1 MISERIYSIRTE
13 RHMSQEAVAEKLG
26 VSRQSIQKWEAGDSQ
41 PTVQNLIT
49 LSRLFGVSVDY
60 FCGNSETEVEANRM
74 GIPILPSYEKQYLW
88 DSYFKALGTEYR
100 QSFDEGK
107 DIAKYEELFKIVSQL
122 PDNKYKSQLAEI
134 LFSIVTEASQRDDFG
149 YYEPNSLD
157 AILASRNENGI
168 KLRIPAEKVLSDKML
183 GGWFGR
189 ICGCLL
195 GKPVEC
201 MYGSELNTVLKKT
214 GNFPLRRYIEREE
227 ITPEVAE
234 GILHPI
240 MERAFPRNIGYMP
253 SDDDTNYMLLAVK
266 LIERYGRDFTSEN
279 VLQNWISSQLI
290 DQYCTAERVAYRNYL
305 NGYQP
310 PESAEYQN
318 PYREWIGAQIRG
330 DVYGY
335 INPCNPEE
343 AASMAYRDA
352 AISHIKN
359 GIYGEMWVSA
369 MIAAAFGTDNLKDII
384 NIGLSQVPRT
394 SRFYEAVSKVVSDF
408 EAGVSESDFFDDF
421 HKRWNEKNS
430 HDWTH
435 VISNAEIVAASLLY
449 GNGDYGKSIC
459 ISVAQAFDTDCN
471 GATVGSVLGVRN
483 GFNSIP
489 KEWTAPV
496 NDTLESGFD
505 GHARVSITE
514 MAQRSLRLATT
525 RQR

>member
-1 MISERIYSIRTE
+1 MISERIYSIRTG
-13 RHMSQEAVAEKLG
+13 RHMSQEAVAEKVG

-41 PTVQNLIT
+41 PTVQNLIA

-134 LFSIVTEASQRDDFG
+134 LFSIVTEAPQRDDFG

-240 MERAFPRNIGYMP
+240 ME
-253 SDDDTNYMLLAVK
+253 
-266 LIERYGRDFTSEN
+266 
-279 VLQNWISSQLI
+279 
-290 DQYCTAERVAYRNYL
+290 YR
-305 NGYQP
+305 
-310 PESAEYQN
+310 
-318 PYREWIGAQIRG
+318 
-330 DVYGY
+330 
-335 INPCNPEE
+335 
-343 AASMAYRDA
+343 
-352 AISHIKN
+352 
-359 GIYGEMWVSA
+359 IYA
-369 MIAAAFGTDNLKDII
+369 
-384 NIGLSQVPRT
+384 
-394 SRFYEAVSKVVSDF
+394 
-408 EAGVSESDFFDDF
+408 
-421 HKRWNEKNS
+421 
-430 HDWTH
+430 
-435 VISNAEIVAASLLY
+435 
-449 GNGDYGKSIC
+449 
-459 ISVAQAFDTDCN
+459 
-471 GATVGSVLGVRN
+471 
-483 GFNSIP
+483 
-489 KEWTAPV
+489 
-496 NDTLESGFD
+496 
-505 GHARVSITE
+505 
-514 MAQRSLRLATT
+514 LR
-525 RQR
+525 

>member
-13 RHMSQEAVAEKLG
+13 RHLSQEAVAEKVG

-41 PTVQNLIT
+41 PTIQNLIT
-49 LSRLFGVSVDY
+49 LSKLFGVSVDY

-74 GIPILPSYEKQYLW
+74 GVQILPSYEKQYFW

-100 QSFDEGK
+100 QSLDEGR
-107 DIAKYEELFKIVSQL
+107 DIAKYEELFKAVAQL

-134 LFSIVTEASQRDDFG
+134 LFSIVTEAPQRSDFE
-149 YYEPNSLD
+149 YYEPDSYD
-157 AILASRNENGI
+157 AILKSRIECGI
-168 KLRIPAEKVLSDKML
+168 ELKTPSDSTVSDKIL
-183 GGWFGR
+183 GGWFGH

-201 MYGSELNTVLKKT
+201 MYSSELNKVLSKT
-214 GNFPLRRYIEREE
+214 ANFPLHRYIEKEE

-240 MERAFPRNIGYMP
+240 MERAFPRNLRYMP

-266 LIERYGRDFTSEN
+266 LLERHGRSFTSEN
-279 VLQNWISSQLI
+279 VLQTWISSQLI

-335 INPCNPEE
+335 VNPCNPTE

-352 AISHIKN
+352 AVSHIKN
-359 GIYGEMWVSA
+359 GIYGEMWISA
-369 MIAAAFGTDNLKDII
+369 MIAAAFGTSSIMDII
-384 NIGLSQVPRT
+384 NAGLSQIPHT
-394 SRFYEAVSKVVSDF
+394 SRLYEAVTNVMSGF
-408 EAGVSESDFFDDF
+408 ESGISESAFFADF

-430 HDWTH
+430 YDWTH
-435 VISNAEIVAASLLY
+435 VISNAEIVAACLLY
-449 GNGDYGKSIC
+449 GKGDYPKSIC
-459 ISVAQAFDTDCN
+459 MAVSQAFDTDCN

-483 GFNSIP
+483 GFGALP
-489 KEWTAPV
+489 KEWISRV

-505 GHARVSITE
+505 GHTKLSITD
-514 MAQRSLRLATT
+514 MAKKTHALAAKKQR
-525 RQR
+525 